1 MSNLLELN
9 CWMSFCKAKISRV
22 ALCWPHTLKTWALIF
37 FPIVKAVIIFKR
49 SDTVSSYII
58 MTREFHLGVYT
69 LQFFAHPK
77 NCTFQ
82 TIRFISEGQVYAM
95 LLMPQLW
102 WVLNKIIY
110 KSVGLNLLRQGRSR
124 CSYRSYYS
132 NNSKCSSNNQT
143 NHFFPSFEIDYVT
156 YVMWGFVPKVR

>member
-58 MTREFHLGVYT
+58 MTREYPLCVHT

-77 NCTFQ
+77 NCIFY
-82 TIRFISEGQVYAM
+82 TIQFILVYGISRSM
-95 LLMPQLW
+95 ECCLCHNCDELW
-102 WVLNKIIY
+102 TRLFTKVWVW
-110 KSVGLNLLRQGRSR
+110 
-124 CSYRSYYS
+124 
-132 NNSKCSSNNQT
+132 SSWDRAVADVAT
-143 NHFFPSFEIDYVT
+143 
-156 YVMWGFVPKVR
+156 